1 MIKKLFFPV
10 ISDKRGNLTFIESKS
25 HIPFQIDN
33 VHWIYNILNQGLT
46 NKSAFKQIDEV
57 IIALSGSF
65 DILVISKD
73 NKEEIV
79 NLNYPNQGIYVP
91 KMTERKIYNFSTNAV
106 ALVLESK
113 F

>member
-1 MIKKLFFPV
+1 MIKEV
-10 ISDKRGNLTFIESKS
+10 ILHSLKVNLIFK
-25 HIPFQIDN
+25 FQIDN

-73 NKEEIV
+73 NKEEILISITLIKV
-79 NLNYPNQGIYVP
+79 YTYQ
-91 KMTERKIYNFSTNAV
+91 K
-106 ALVLESK
+106 
-113 F
+113 